1 MEQAQSLFRGTAA
14 YYGRYRVPYPR
25 EVFDWIANEYQLDG
39 RGRLLD
45 GGCGTGQVALSLS
58 YLFDEVIAL
67 DPDREMLRAC
77 ERAAH
82 ERGATNIRF
91 LNSRTEDVTHEVA
104 PLRLA
109 TFGASF
115 HWMDRVFV
123 ADRLYNLME
132 PMGGI
137 VAISPS
143 SFLTGREPWQEVVIQ
158 TIKDWLGQERR
169 AGAGIFKSA
178 PLHQECLAQTPFTN
192 SKLIDFHTTHV
203 WTIDNFIGFLYSTS
217 FASRA
222 VLGDLQ
228 EPFEDD
234 LRSRLSRISD
244 TDRFVEEIEFSIVS
258 ARRVDRSANLSE

>member
-1 MEQAQSLFRGTAA
+1 MEQAQPLFRGTAA
-14 YYGRYRVPYPR
+14 YYERFRVPYPR
-25 EVFDWIANEYQLDG
+25 EVFDWITNEYRLDG

-45 GGCGTGQVALSLS
+45 GGCGTGQVALPLS
-58 YLFDEVIAL
+58 HLFDEVIAL
-67 DPDREMLRAC
+67 DPDEQMLRAC

-82 ERGATNIRF
+82 DRGVTNIRF
-91 LNSRTEDVTHEVA
+91 LNSRTEEVTNDIS

-123 ADRLYNLME
+123 AERLYNLME
-132 PMGGI
+132 PTGGI

-143 SFLTGREPWQEVVIQ
+143 NFLSGREPWQAIVIQ

-169 AGAGIFKSA
+169 AGAGLFKST

-192 SKLIDFHTTHV
+192 IKLIDFHTTHV

-228 EPFEDD
+228 EPFEED
-234 LRSRLSRISD
+234 LRNRLSGISD

-258 ARRVDRSANLSE
+258 ARPDG